1 MALRSLKD
9 MVGSVFCRGCSHH
22 TGSTSDLAQKS
33 IRNSVNTAKAQAGEC
48 CGDCKY
54 LTFVTTREN
63 TKSVTDNN

>member
-9 MVGSVFCRGCSHH
+9 WFGSVFCRGCSHH

-48 CGDCKY
+48 A
-54 LTFVTTREN
+54 
-63 TKSVTDNN
+63 SVVEIAGVYNL

>member
-48 CGDCKY
+48 AGVLWRLQVFNIC
-54 LTFVTTREN
+54 
-63 TKSVTDNN
+63 DNA